1 MGDKTQEGLKHA
13 EQYFLEMAR
22 GSQEGEDYALAE
34 VCHRAAAKIA
44 ELVKQ
49 QEEYEYNASCIISTK
64 DKRIAELEAANT
76 LLIAE
81 NKGWAERFV
90 RIKALPDKWREEKV
104 HNPTETG
111 KMFSTEIQAFVI
123 RNRWIDQCADELQAA
138 TLEQDDE

>member
-1 MGDKTQEGLKHA
+1 MDDKTQEGLKRA

-44 ELVKQ
+44 ELEAQLDAIKELIYMAYQHSDIRLNV
-49 QEEYEYNASCIISTK
+49 EWM
-64 DKRIAELEAANT
+64 KRYKVLELEAANT

-90 RIKALPDKWREEKV
+90 RIKALSNRWRKGDV
-104 HNPTETG
+104 TPHNPKE
-111 KMFSTEIQAFVI
+111 
-123 RNRWIDQCADELQAA
+123 CADELDKA
-138 TLEQDDE
+138 LEVDDGIL